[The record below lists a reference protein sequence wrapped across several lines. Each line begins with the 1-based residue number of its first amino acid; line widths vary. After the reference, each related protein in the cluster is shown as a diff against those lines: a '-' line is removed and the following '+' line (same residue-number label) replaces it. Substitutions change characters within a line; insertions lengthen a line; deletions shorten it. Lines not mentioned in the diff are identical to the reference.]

1 MRPENWLFTIPLRL
15 RSLFHRAQAN
25 QELDDELRDHLDRKT
40 DEYIAQGMT
49 QAEAHRRARLDLGGL
64 EQTKE
69 NCRDA
74 RHVNWIQYLIQD
86 LRFSLRMLRKSPG
99 FTTVAVLTLALGIGA
114 NTAIFTVINTVLL
127 NPLPY
132 KDPQQIIGMRE
143 NDSLPNVIDI
153 QRQMRSFSESGG
165 INVSDMDYTSGPTP
179 LRIHAGSVNSGFLS
193 ILGISP
199 MLGRIISPE
208 EDVKGGPRVI
218 VLSHS
223 FWQNFFGGDPH
234 ALGRTITLSG
244 NDYTVIG
251 VMPSDFVLPHGHADI
266 FVSLWVA
273 DPDAAVQRDVH
284 FMHTYWRL
292 KPAVTLAQAQAEMSA
307 IDRRLAQQYPDTEHN
322 RHTTLLPLR
331 ELVAGDIRPALFVLF
346 GAVGLVLLIACAN
359 FAGLLVARG
368 AARSNELTIRAV
380 LGANRAR
387 LVLQAVTESVLLSSI
402 GGLLG
407 LLLANWGTT
416 LLLSLKPAALERFT
430 AIQVDTRVL
439 FFVLGISLLTGIV
452 FGVVPAWSTTRSDF
466 TESVK
471 EGGRGATAGR
481 SRHLLQRALVVG
493 EFALALVLLVGAGL
507 LIKGFSRLRTVNP
520 GFNPQNIMTM
530 YLALP
535 PTRYAQIP
543 PQTQFRRELLARLNS
558 LPDVHAAMISD
569 LPLGGNYVGHRVVID
584 GRPVE
589 VGAEPQV
596 QTLSVMGD
604 YFGVMKIAIRAGR
617 AFTEMDRDGQP
628 LVAVVNEEFVKEL
641 LPHTN
646 PIGARIDW
654 AGNNEHQWMTIVGVA
669 ADVKD
674 WSLNQ
679 PADPAVYAPFPQSN
693 EKWRRFMTLVI
704 RTPGPSPALV
714 DTVKKQIWSV
724 DKQIPVSDI
733 QPITEFMAVSIAQ
746 ERFNMLLLGIFAAL
760 ALTLA
765 AVGIY
770 GLVSY
775 AVSQRTHEIG
785 VRVAIGAQRWDVLR
799 LILRDGAKLALFGT
813 AIGIVAAFGLTR
825 LMASLLFEVKPTDP
839 ATFFTVAGLLCLVAL
854 LACYIPAR
862 RANRVDPMVALRY
875 E

>member
-1 MRPENWLFTIPLRL
+1 MSMLRNITTGL
-15 RSLFHRAQAN
+15 RSLFRKKQVDR
-25 QELDDELRDHLDRKT
+25 ELDEELHAYQEMAAEEKIKEGMSRK
-40 DEYIAQGMT
+40 
-49 QAEAHRRARLDLGGL
+49 EALRAVRLERGSL
-64 EQTKE
+64 EVTKE
-69 NCRDA
+69 VVRSFGWESVLETC
-74 RHVNWIQYLIQD
+74 WQD
-86 LRFSLRMLRKSPG
+86 FRYGLRRLHKSPG
-99 FTTVAVLTLALGIGA
+99 FTAVAVLTLALGIGA
-114 NTAIFTVINTVLL
+114 NTAIFSVINTVLL

-132 KDPQQIIGMRE
+132 KDPQQIIGTRE
-143 NDSLPNVIDI
+143 NDSLMNITDI
-153 QRQMRSFSESGG
+153 QRQMHTFSQGG
-165 INVSDMDYTSGPTP
+165 AINVSDMDYTSGPTP
-179 LRIHAGSVNSGFLS
+179 FRIRAAYVNSEFLS
-193 ILGISP
+193 TLGISP

-223 FWQNFFGGDPH
+223 FWENFFGSDAH
-234 ALGRTITLSG
+234 ALGKTITLSG

-251 VMPSDFVLPHGHADI
+251 VMPSDFVLPREHADI
-266 FVSLWVA
+266 FVSLWVG
-273 DPDAAVQRDVH
+273 DPKAAPNRSVH

-292 KPAVTLAQAQAEMSA
+292 EPGITLAQAQAEMSA
-307 IDRRLAQQYPDTEHN
+307 IDRRLAEQYPDTERN
-322 RHTTLLPLR
+322 RHKTFLPLR

-359 FAGLLVARG
+359 FAGQLVARA
-368 AARSNELTIRAV
+368 AARRNELTIRAA
-380 LGANRAR
+380 LGASRAR
-387 LVLQAVTESVLLSSI
+387 LIFQAVTESVLLSLI

-430 AIQVDTRVL
+430 TIQVDTRVL
-439 FFVLGISLLTGIV
+439 FFVLGISLLTGII
-452 FGVVPAWSTTRSDF
+452 FGVTPAWSTTRFDF
-466 TESVK
+466 AESIK

-481 SRHLLQRALVVG
+481 SARLLRRALVIG

-507 LIKGFSRLRTVNP
+507 LIKGFSRLRAVNP
-520 GFNPQNIMTM
+520 GFNPQDIMTM
-530 YLALP
+530 HLVLP
-535 PTRYAQIP
+535 PTRYAVIP

-558 LPDVHAAMISD
+558 LPGVHAAMITD
-569 LPLGGNYVGHRVVID
+569 LPLSSNYVDHRVVID

-589 VGAEPQV
+589 IGAEPQV

-617 AFTEMDRDGQP
+617 AFTEMDREGQP

-641 LPHTN
+641 LPHSN

-654 AGNNEHQWMTIVGVA
+654 AGTNEHQWMTIVGVA

-674 WSLNQ
+674 SGLNQ
-679 PADPAVYAPFPQSN
+679 PADPAVYAPFSQSD
-693 EKWRRFMTLVI
+693 EVWRRWMTLVI
-704 RTPGPSPALV
+704 RTPGPSHALV
-714 DTVKKQIWSV
+714 DTLKKQIWSV
-724 DKQIPVSDI
+724 DKQIPVSEI
-733 QPITEFMAVSIAQ
+733 QPMTELMALSIAQ

-760 ALTLA
+760 ALALA

-785 VRVAIGAQRWDVLR
+785 VRVAVGAQRRDVLH
-799 LILRDGAKLALFGT
+799 LILRDGARLALFGT

-825 LMASLLFEVKPTDP
+825 LMASLLFEVRPTDP
-839 ATFFTVAGLLCLVAL
+839 ATFLTVAGLLCLVAL

-862 RANRVDPMVALRY
+862 RATKVDPMVALRY